1 MTLFYSLAA
10 VLVLLTL
17 WPLVHVLLR
26 QPASATAGTARDNAG
41 NLRLLHAQ
49 RAQNDADRAVGRIG
63 AEEHA
68 QAQAELARRVLE
80 ESAAIEPVGLSTHRT
95 ATLVML
101 VLIVPAL
108 GVGLYARLGEPG
120 AIRLTADNRQGAA
133 GATLADVD
141 AMVRQMAL
149 QLESRP
155 ADQPADAAAWEML
168 ARSQAGLQ
176 RYADAD
182 RAYQRAI
189 ALAPDNPRLLADRA
203 DLLTLLQGQNAEG
216 EPLRLI
222 NRALAIDP
230 DHPKA
235 LALAGSAA
243 YGRQD
248 FATAQAY
255 WQRARQRAAPGSDF
269 ANGLDSSLEAAR
281 RGLQASGAA
290 TVAPAAGTPG
300 AAPLFSGIS
309 GQVDIA
315 PSLRD
320 RLREGDTLYI
330 TARTP
335 QGTRMPL
342 AVLRLTASAQPTA
355 FTLTDQQA
363 MSNEHRLSGQAQV
376 VVEARIS
383 RSGNAL
389 PQGGDLSG
397 RTQVVAHNTQG
408 LRVLIDQVV
417 P

>member
-1 MTLFYSLAA
+1 MTLFYALATA
-10 VLVLLTL
+10 MLLLTL
-17 WPLVHVLLR
+17 WPLTKVLRL
-26 QPASATAGTARDNAG
+26 PAAGTASTAHGSAG
-41 NLRLLHAQ
+41 NLGLLHDQ
-49 RAQNDADRAVGRIG
+49 RAQNDADRAAGRIG

-80 ESAAIEPVGLSTHRT
+80 ESSAIEPVGTTNHSTST
-95 ATLVML
+95 MAVLLLV
-101 VLIVPAL
+101 VPVL
-108 GVGLYARLGEPG
+108 GVGLYAQLGEPG
-120 AIRLTADNRQGAA
+120 AIRMAADNRQANT
-133 GATLADVD
+133 GATIADVD
-141 AMVRQMAL
+141 AMVRQMAR

-189 ALAPDNPRLLADRA
+189 ALAPDNPHLLADRA
-203 DLLTLLQGQNAEG
+203 DLLTMLQGQNADG

-230 DHPKA
+230 NHLKT

-248 FATAQAY
+248 FAAAQTY
-255 WQRARQRAAPGSDF
+255 WQRARQHATTGSDF
-269 ANGLDSSLEAAR
+269 ANGLERSLEAAR
-281 RGLQASGAA
+281 DGLQASNA
-290 TVAPAAGTPG
+290 TSAPAAAQSPKTTT
-300 AAPLFSGIS
+300 ALAGIQ
-309 GQVDIA
+309 GRIEIA
-315 PSLRD
+315 PALREQ
-320 RLREGDTLYI
+320 LREGDTLYI

-335 QGTRMPL
+335 QGPRMPL
-342 AVLRLTASAQPTA
+342 AVLRIQASGNLTD

-363 MSNEHRLSGQAQV
+363 MSAEHKLSDQAQV

-389 PQGGDLSG
+389 PQRGDLSG
-397 RTQVVAHNTQG
+397 RTQLVGSTAQNV
-408 LRVLIDQVV
+408 RVLIDEVV